1 MDKENFFEIIRAR
14 NGPPYLIAEAGVNH
28 NGDIK
33 KALELIDVA
42 ADVGA
47 DAVKFQTFKAE
58 KLVTS
63 YAALAG
69 YQKNNLGK
77 NILQREMLS
86 HLELKENDYSELIE
100 HCKKRRILFLSTPF
114 EEASA
119 DFLEQLA
126 VPAFKIPSGE
136 ITNLPLVSHIAK
148 KGKPIILSTG
158 MASLSEVETAVLEI
172 ERANN
177 HQIILLH
184 CVSQY
189 PAPDEDTNLRAMETL
204 KTAFQYPVGLSDH
217 SIGTAIPIAAFA
229 MGACIIEKHF
239 TLSKKL
245 EGPDHQASLEP
256 QELSDL
262 VISLKRVYSALGNS
276 RKRPAESERDTALVA
291 RKSIVAIGFIPAG
304 TVLSEDMLIMK
315 RPGTGLPAAFLNSII
330 GRRTKSEISADE
342 QICLSNL
349 E

>member
-1 MDKENFFEIIRAR
+1 MGITA
-14 NGPPYLIAEAGVNH
+14 
-28 NGDIK
+28 
-33 KALELIDVA
+33 
-42 ADVGA
+42 
-47 DAVKFQTFKAE
+47 
-58 KLVTS
+58 
-63 YAALAG
+63 
-69 YQKNNLGK
+69 
-77 NILQREMLS
+77 
-86 HLELKENDYSELIE
+86 ELIE
-100 HCKKRRILFLSTPF
+100 HLQKAAHLVFVDPF

-204 KTAFQYPVGLSDH
+204 KLH
-217 SIGTAIPIAAFA
+217 SSILWVSPIIQLEIAIPICKTA

-239 TLSKKL
+239 TLSKSSKAQIIK
-245 EGPDHQASLEP
+245 HHWNHRNSRI
-256 QELSDL
+256 L
-262 VISLKRVYSALGNS
+262 VISLKRVYSASGNS

-315 RPGTGLPAAFLNSII
+315 RPGTGLPAAFLNSINWQ
-330 GRRTKSEISADE
+330 TNEI
-342 QICLSNL
+342 
-349 E
+349 